1 MMEKFYRNL
10 PIGKGPDLTIIL
22 ISRPEGD
29 EMAENR
35 PRTVG
40 DNGACMIMA
49 TLIILSATKALTDP
63 TESKPTRLIP
73 PMGIKF
79 RTLPDRTG
87 QTAAAIHRIEYH
99 STSGNNYM
107 YG

>member
-63 TESKPTRLIP
+63 TGEQTDKVNPADGDQIQDIT
-73 PMGIKF
+73 GQ
-79 RTLPDRTG
+79 DRTDG
-87 QTAAAIHRIEYH
+87 GGNSSHRIP
-99 STSGNNYM
+99 
-107 YG
+107 